1 MCDIRSKIT
10 RYAKKQQNETHY
22 KHKNQST
29 ETDPELTQM
38 LDLADNDIKHYYHYI
53 TYILKVKRYQRYQK
67 GYIKFHKLCK

>member
-29 ETDPELTQM
+29 ETDLGHTKEAHIQRTPAPLPQAPAEL
-38 LDLADNDIKHYYHYI
+38 LFLPRWA
-53 TYILKVKRYQRYQK
+53 L
-67 GYIKFHKLCK
+67 